1 MLLKLQKFTQV
12 KALNLHRL
20 NYKIIIIKLLVL
32 SLIST
37 FNAQNPYFKRLSS
50 EMRFPSEVVYDIHQD
65 KAGFIWFATD
75 IGLIQYDGKVF
86 KTFPVNV
93 VNGKA
98 VSNIME
104 SANGVIWC
112 QNFSGRFYATRNDS
126 LIYQPKISIF
136 SNYALANI
144 LNDTILVSCTAN
156 GVSLFNT
163 ITGQQ
168 KLLQLSET
176 NFRPAMQFNH
186 SEYLL
191 QTQDKL
197 IAINAKGVISTKAFP
212 MQMQTFYTFEF
223 NDQKLG
229 LTKSNPIQLQINTKD
244 NILSLEPLL
253 KDVLIQ
259 NVCALPRQRFAIM
272 STSGFYILDKQ
283 FKLSQHYFP
292 EENVSSILEDREG
305 NTWVSTLNRGVL
317 FIPNLGIRQFLTDY
331 FITATSAIN
340 NSSFLIGTYNNELLK
355 VNAPHYTL
363 QSLQKN
369 KVIHQITSI
378 YYNKTKSEIMYA
390 NPFLNQWQNGKNT
403 SLLNVSINEIKRL
416 DSTHYLLSEG
426 GGTSIYPVMEG
437 DAWYRNSPFINSDV
451 YLNKRLAL
459 GKTFVRVKSSENIGD
474 TIFSVGS
481 TGLIK
486 HFNGQT
492 AEVLFNKT
500 SIQAIKIQ
508 KQNDSLFIATIDKG
522 ILLYVKGQLHSFF
535 NWKEDKRL
543 YDIITF
549 RIQNHHLFLL
559 HKNGIDVIGMDGK
572 IRQSLLLSNGLSGV
586 SLTDFLIR
594 NDTIIGINANGIL
607 EIPLK
612 SAFEV
617 NYTPLLHINQVLVNQ
632 MPYPINEPLVLTPQ
646 QNEIEVLFSLL
657 DFKGQASSKVFYS
670 INNGV
675 WKEVSGSSLQLT
687 ALQPE
692 QYNLRFK
699 AITIRGTESAITSI
713 YFTIN
718 APFYKTWWFILLM
731 AIFVL
736 SILFGLFR
744 IRLKAAERK
753 TTLLAEKS
761 ALEKALYQS
770 TLSGI
775 KSQMNPHFI
784 FNALNTIQSYIYLN
798 DKKSAA
804 DYLVQFSELTRLI
817 LEMSNKE
824 KVTLY
829 EELKALKLYLDL
841 EKMRFEDDFNFELS
855 KNELDQDALLIPSM
869 LIQPYVENAIKHG
882 LLHKKGAKRL
892 KINFELKQNV
902 LLVNIE
908 DNGIGIE
915 ASKQLQAFRGK
926 KHESFATQANQK
938 RFELLNQ
945 ASLYNIG
952 VTIINLE
959 NTMQQSIGT
968 KVTLSIPV

>member
-1 MLLKLQKFTQV
+1 MG
-12 KALNLHRL
+12 
-20 NYKIIIIKLLVL
+20 
-32 SLIST
+32 LIST
-37 FNAQNPYFKRLSS
+37 LKAQNPYFKRLSS
-50 EMRFPSEVVYDIHQD
+50 EMRFPSEVVYDMYQD
-65 KAGFIWFATD
+65 KAGFMWFGTD
-75 IGLIQYDGKVF
+75 MGLVKYDGKVF

-93 VNGKA
+93 VNNKA

-136 SNYALANI
+136 SNYSLATL
-144 LNDTILVSCTAN
+144 LNDTILASCTSN
-156 GVSLFNT
+156 GISLLNT
-163 ITGQQ
+163 VTGQQ
-168 KLLQLSET
+168 KLLQLPEPIV
-176 NFRPAMQFNH
+176 RPSIQFNH

-191 QTQDKL
+191 LTQDKL
-197 IAINAKGVISTKAFP
+197 ISVNAKGVISRKAFP
-212 MQMQTFYTFEF
+212 MQTNMFYTFEF
-223 NDQKLG
+223 NGQNIG
-229 LTKSNPIQLQINTKD
+229 LTKSNPIQLQINSKD
-244 NILSLEPLL
+244 NILSLEPYL
-253 KDVLIQ
+253 KDILIQ
-259 NVCALPRQRFAIM
+259 NVCALPGQRFAIM

-292 EENVSSILEDREG
+292 DENVSSILEDREG

-331 FITATSAIN
+331 FITATSAMDD
-340 NSSFLIGTYNNELLK
+340 SSFLIGTYNNELLK
-355 VNAPHYTL
+355 VNTPNYTTQL
-363 QSLQKN
+363 LQKN
-369 KVIHQITSI
+369 KVVHQITSI
-378 YYNKTKSEIMYA
+378 CYSKANSKIMYA

-403 SLLNVSINEIKRL
+403 SLLNVSINEIKQL
-416 DSTHYLLSEG
+416 DNTHYLLSEG
-426 GGTSIYPVMEG
+426 GCPSIYPVTKG
-437 DAWYRNSPFINSDV
+437 DAWSSHQPVVNSNI

-459 GKTFVRVKSSENIGD
+459 GKAFVRVKSSESIGD
-474 TIFSVGS
+474 TIFSAGS
-481 TGLIK
+481 TGLVK
-486 HFNGQT
+486 YFNGQT
-492 AEVLFNKT
+492 TEVLFNKT
-500 SIQAIKIQ
+500 SIQAIKLQ
-508 KQNDSLFIATIDKG
+508 KQNDSLFMATLDKG
-522 ILLYVKGQLHSFF
+522 ILLYTKGQLRPFF
-535 NWKEDKRL
+535 NLAEGNL
-543 YDIITF
+543 PYDVITF
-549 RIQNHHLFLL
+549 CLQNHHLFLL
-559 HKNGIDVIGMDGK
+559 HKNGIDVVGMDGK
-572 IRQSLLLSNGLSGV
+572 IRQSLLFSDGLGSV

-594 NDTIIGINANGIL
+594 HDTIIGINANGIL
-607 EIPLK
+607 EIPL
-612 SAFEV
+612 SLAFEA

-632 MPYPINEPLVLTPQ
+632 LNYPTNTPLVLSPQ

-670 INNGV
+670 INNSV

-692 QYNLRFK
+692 QYNLRLK
-699 AITIRGTESAITSI
+699 AITRRGMESAIASI
-713 YFTIN
+713 YFTIK

-731 AIFVL
+731 GLFTL

-770 TLSGI
+770 TLSSI

-841 EKMRFEDDFNFELS
+841 EKMRFEDDFSYELS
-855 KNELDQDALLIPSM
+855 KIELDQEALLIPSM

-892 KINFELKQNV
+892 KINFDLKQNV